1 MWAGD
6 HHEMER
12 AVVRLA
18 GEGVTVF
25 DTAADALRAL
35 RALSMYREHQHIRG
49 RDRLA
54 VEQPQVD
61 HARIA
66 AARQLLESAGP
77 ALAEHPSK
85 QLLALYGVGIPR
97 EEIADSAGAAAAAAS
112 RIGYPVALKIHSP
125 EIMHK
130 TEAGGLRLGLANAA
144 QVKEAYA
151 AVMANAA
158 ANRPDAR
165 LDGVLVAP
173 MAAAGL
179 EMIVGAYQDA
189 EFGPVLLA
197 GLGGVLVEVLRDT
210 ALRVAPVSPGQAL
223 LMLDELKGSAR
234 LDGARGQAAV
244 DRAAVAGVLAA
255 LSTMMLELR
264 EWIAEV
270 DINPLIVHADGRG
283 ATVADALV
291 VLR

>member
-1 MWAGD
+1 L
-6 HHEMER
+6 EP
-12 AVVRLA
+12 
-18 GEGVTVF
+18 
-25 DTAADALRAL
+25 
-35 RALSMYREHQHIRG
+35 
-49 RDRLA
+49 
-54 VEQPQVD
+54 EQPQVD
-61 HARIA
+61 LARVA
-66 AARQLLESAGP
+66 AARRLLESAGT
-77 ALAEHPSK
+77 ALAEYPSK
-85 QLLALYGVGIPR
+85 QLLALYGVGIPH
-97 EEIADSAGAAAAAAS
+97 EEVADSAGAAAAAAS

-125 EIMHK
+125 DIMHK

-223 LMLDELKGSAR
+223 LMLDELKGSAL
-234 LDGARGQAAV
+234 LDGVRGQAAV

-255 LSTMMLELR
+255 LSTMVLELR